1 MRQKN
6 KHLDQ
11 NEVAAMPV
19 QTDGRI
25 AAGYTDDKVNAV
37 MNEFM
42 SIFLHFYLF
51 IFFLILLHFQRFGSG
66 LDLFKQV

>member
-1 MRQKN
+1 MRQNN

-19 QTDGRI
+19 QTDGWT
-25 AAGYTDDKVNAV
+25 AAGCTDDKANAV
-37 MNEFM
+37 MNELM

-51 IFFLILLHFQRFGSG
+51 IFFPNFIY
-66 LDLFKQV
+66 